1 MKKLKK
7 ISAALIATALTAG
20 CAGMIPVNA
29 ISVDRIPGLNYEVT
43 VTPVNGERLA
53 VTLNFTQNP
62 GISSIGIGVKY
73 DENCIPDYLATDT
86 SKGTAAPAANTELR
100 YSLCPIIFGKNTTAQ
115 FSATFYFDLKDTVD
129 SEHTFSTCIYTYHSA
144 NGVNFDSPSVT
155 APVPFDATL
164 KTESYN
170 LGDIDNNEKIE
181 ITDAQSILEISNT
194 TGSTSYSVSAANKNL
209 SNLKKKYPKLVC
221 GEVADVNR
229 NGLIE
234 EADAKSVLTYYSESN
249 VGDAHHNTL
258 IGSKMIKV
266 IEA

>member
-20 CAGMIPVNA
+20 CAGMLPVNA
-29 ISVDRIPGLNYEVT
+29 ISVDDIPGLDYEVT
-43 VTPVNGERLA
+43 VTPVNNKRLA

-73 DENCIPDYLATDT
+73 DENCIPDYEATDT
-86 SKGTAAPAANTELR
+86 PKGTSAPAANTELR

-144 NGVNFDSPSVT
+144 NGVYFHTSDVT
-155 APVPFDATL
+155 SRPLDATL

-170 LGDIDNNEKIE
+170 LGDIDNNGKIE

-194 TGSTSYSVSAANKNL
+194 IGSTSYSVSAANKNL

-221 GEVADVNR
+221 GEVADINQ

>member
-1 MKKLKK
+1 M
-7 ISAALIATALTAG
+7 
-20 CAGMIPVNA
+20 
-29 ISVDRIPGLNYEVT
+29 T
-43 VTPVNGERLA
+43 VTPVNNKRLA
-53 VTLNFTQNP
+53 VTLNITKNP
-62 GISSIGIGVKY
+62 GLTSIGVGVRY
-73 DENCIPDYLATDT
+73 DNNCIPDVEATDA
-86 SKGTAAPAANTELR
+86 SKGSAAPAANLALN
-100 YSLCPIIFGKNTTAQ
+100 YSKCPVILKVGENVTKP
-115 FSATFYFDLKDTVD
+115 FSVTFYYDLKDTVD
-129 SEHTFSTCIYTYHSA
+129 SEHTFSTCVYLARNASGSLAFSNETKDGVSA
-144 NGVNFDSPSVT
+144 P
-155 APVPFDATL
+155 DATV

-249 VGDAHHNTL
+249 IGSAHKDTL

>member
-7 ISAALIATALTAG
+7 IAAALIATALTAG
-20 CAGMIPVNA
+20 CAGMLPVNA
-29 ISVDRIPGLNYEVT
+29 ISVDDIPGLDYEVT
-43 VTPVNGERLA
+43 VTPVNNKRLA

-86 SKGTAAPAANTELR
+86 PKGTSAPAANTELR

-129 SEHTFSTCIYTYHSA
+129 SEHTFSTCIYTYHTA
-144 NGVNFDSPSVT
+144 NGVYFNASDVT
-155 APVPFDATL
+155 SRPLDATL

-221 GEVADVNR
+221 GEVADVDQ